1 MSVCIPKD
9 KVASVLKLL
18 GIKITDECS
27 SQSQSN
33 SPSSSNPN
41 ETVTLSSQQTKDITE
56 AIRGVLSVE
65 RPISTATVLSHVMT
79 FYTKN
84 IAPQELNFSEEEY
97 QFDWM
102 GISRL
107 YLSPLNL
114 GNLLDGLQAGQ
125 YTVDWIKIKVLGV
138 TLVPSER
145 SGVYVLRE
153 DVVNEDQPQ
162 KTFSMANAVN
172 NIFSLDGT
180 MYTVGYLPASK
191 FFGNTA
197 TIKEVGDSFIKTYHS
212 KNNEGQVSYF
222 TGEGFT
228 AQRIKGIDTQYT
240 GKYAAMYPGSK
251 TEALSS
257 ATEILIRNPV
267 GYPLS
272 LTSSSAITEIYQ
284 TPVNTYSLSGT
295 PSVFTKEET
304 QAFTTEQGKGGP
316 VSGAMTPFYGMIQ
329 IDLPEDLIQDVY
341 RKIEIDARLDQVAKT
356 DVNGDGE
363 LDYVS
368 SAQQIRKWTNKVLN
382 ANFNVLI
389 EYGVSQ

>member
-18 GIKITDECS
+18 GIEITDGCP
-27 SQSQSN
+27 SQSTPQ
-33 SPSSSNPN
+33 SPSQSAAKESI
-41 ETVTLSSQQTKDITE
+41 VLSSQQTKDITQ
-56 AIRGVLSVE
+56 AIQGVLSVE
-65 RPISTATVLSHVMT
+65 RPLSTATVLSHVMT

-84 IAPQELNFSEEEY
+84 VAPATMDFSEEEY

-114 GNLLDGLQAGQ
+114 GNLLDGLKAGQ
-125 YTVDWIKIKVLGV
+125 YTVDWIKVKVLGI

-145 SGVYVLRE
+145 SGASVLRKDVE
-153 DVVNEDQPQ
+153 DEDQSQ
-162 KTFSMANAVN
+162 TTTQMENAVDN
-172 NIFSLDGT
+172 VFSLDGT

-191 FFGNTA
+191 FFGNTT
-197 TIKEVGDSFIKTYHS
+197 TIKEVGDSFIKKYHS
-212 KNNEGQVSYF
+212 EGADNTINYF

-228 AQRIKGIDTQYT
+228 AQRITGIDTQYD
-240 GKYAAMYPGSK
+240 GKYAAMYPESQ
-251 TEALSS
+251 TQALAS
-257 ATEILIRNPV
+257 ATEIVIRNPV

-272 LTSSSAITEIYQ
+272 LTSSTAISNSNKAPI
-284 TPVNTYSLSGT
+284 NTYSLSGT
-295 PSVFTKEET
+295 TSVFTKEET
-304 QAFTTEQGKGGP
+304 QAFRTSQGTAGA
-316 VSGAMTPFYGMIQ
+316 VSGATTPFFGMIQ

-341 RKIEIDARLDQVAKT
+341 QKIDVDARLDQVAQPNET
-356 DVNGDGE
+356 SGDLE
-363 LDYVS
+363 YTS
-368 SAQQIRKWTNKVLN
+368 SVQEITRWTNKVLN